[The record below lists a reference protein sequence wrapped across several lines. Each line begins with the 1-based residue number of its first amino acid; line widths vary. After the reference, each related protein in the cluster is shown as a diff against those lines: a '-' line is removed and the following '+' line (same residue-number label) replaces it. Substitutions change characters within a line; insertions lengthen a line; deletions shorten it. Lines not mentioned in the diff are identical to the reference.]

1 MIKTSDLIVCIP
13 SHSFDTFQSLL
24 KSVVFFRSEK
34 KYDTLFHYIDSIM
47 LFKKNEIIRK
57 QSHKF
62 I

>member
-34 KYDTLFHYIDSIM
+34 KYDTLFHYID
-47 LFKKNEIIRK
+47 
-57 QSHKF
+57 
-62 I
+62 